1 MLRKFVAA
9 LIATTLIAAP
19 ALAADTS
26 GTAATTPAAPAA
38 ATTPAKQA
46 APVVVAPTGDTK
58 QTVTPGKTG
67 SGKQSQVQTR
77 KHVAHKA
84 GTHQANTGRSAK
96 RS

>member
-1 MLRKFVAA
+1 MLRKFAAA

-26 GTAATTPAAPAA
+26 GTAATTPA
-38 ATTPAKQA
+38 KQA
-46 APVVVAPTGDTK
+46 APVVVAPTGNTK

-67 SGKQSQVQTR
+67 SGTQSQVQTR

-84 GTHQANTGRSAK
+84 GRHQANTGTSAK